1 MIPIDAYTFRR
12 EIDKYVDKY
21 GHINMTITQF
31 MIAVEHSGVDA
42 VPVIRCKDCEF
53 YDAGYEI
60 GCALNHK
67 RTSLNDYCSKAERRE
82 E

>member
-31 MIAVEHSGVDA
+31 MIAVEHSEVDA
-42 VPVIRCKDCEF
+42 VPVIRCKDCKFNKWCGWLGQFRSE
-53 YDAGYEI
+53 E
-60 GCALNHK
+60 
-67 RTSLNDYCSKAERRE
+67 DYCSDAERRE
-82 E
+82 CDETD